1 MIRLGLRI
9 AVGIFATCAGV
20 ARSQVSAPARTGAIL
35 SGAAVDSIRGGYLK
49 GASIFISG
57 TSLSTTTDANGRF
70 KLSGIPAGSR
80 YIEVQ
85 HPLLDSLGLTLVTAA
100 QTFTDGDSSFV
111 LISGPSART
120 YAASSCTPEQRNR
133 GPGVIAGTVT
143 AADGVTPSQNVTVAA
158 SWVEYQV
165 GKKSIKS
172 TVQRRTAQVSP
183 TGAFRICG
191 LPDDVIALVNA
202 SHGKDSTGL
211 VDVDLRMIV
220 GTAFLKLPSAD
231 ATAFLSGRVV
241 DAAGRPAAGARVNV
255 ESDDS
260 TAMTGSDGT
269 FLLRGVRAGT
279 RTLTVRKLGFQPVE
293 RAMDIP
299 ETGLSGVSLSLG
311 RSVAVLQKIVVSA
324 NRELGLDRIGFND
337 RKLRRPGT
345 FFTPRDI
352 EIRNSPSVKDLLR
365 TVPMMRRP
373 GCTRYFVD
381 GWLQAPGDPD
391 EYLSG
396 FEIGAVEVY
405 STGFVPPEFFSFTP
419 TGGPCKSVVIWTKWK
434 IDKRR

>member
-1 MIRLGLRI
+1 MIGIRLRI
-9 AVGIFATCAGV
+9 ALGLLVSCAAV
-20 ARSQVSAPARTGAIL
+20 SHSQSTSRTGAIL
-35 SGAAVDSIRGGYLK
+35 SGAAADSIRGGYLK

-57 TSLSTTTDANGRF
+57 TSLSATTDANGRF
-70 KLSGIPAGSR
+70 KLSGIPPGSR

-111 LISGPSART
+111 LISVPSART
-120 YAASSCTPEQRNR
+120 YAANSCTPEQRNQ
-133 GPGVIAGTVT
+133 GPAVIAGTVT
-143 AADGVTPSQNVTVAA
+143 DANGVTPSQSATVAA

-183 TGAFRICG
+183 TGTFRICG
-191 LPDDVIALVNA
+191 LPDDVVAMVNA
-202 SHGKDSTGL
+202 SQGKDSTGL
-211 VDVDLRMIV
+211 VDVDLRVIV
-220 GTAFLKLPSAD
+220 GTVSLKLPSA
-231 ATAFLSGRVV
+231 AAAAFLSGRVV
-241 DAAGRPAAGARVNV
+241 DAGGKPVAGARVTV

-260 TAMTGSDGT
+260 AAVTGSEGT

-279 RTLTVRKLGFQPVE
+279 RTLTVRKIGFQPVE
-293 RAMDIP
+293 RSMDIP
-299 ETGLSGVSLSLG
+299 ETGLSGVSVALG
-311 RSVAVLQKIVVSA
+311 RSVAVLQRIVVSA

-337 RKLRRPGT
+337 RKRLRPGT

-373 GCTRYFVD
+373 GCVRYFVD

-405 STGFVPPEFFSFTP
+405 STGFAPPEFFSFSRS
-419 TGGPCKSVVIWTKWK
+419 GGRCTSVVIWTKWK

>member
-1 MIRLGLRI
+1 MIRCELRITLGLL
-9 AVGIFATCAGV
+9 AGCAGV
-20 ARSQVSAPARTGAIL
+20 AHSQVTTPDRSGAIL
-35 SGAAVDSIRGGYLK
+35 SGAAVDSIRGGYFK

-57 TSLSTTTDANGRF
+57 TSLSATTDSSGRF
-70 KLSGIPAGSR
+70 KLRGIPPGSR

-120 YAASSCTPEQRNR
+120 YASNACTQEQRNQ

-143 AADGVTPSQNVTVAA
+143 DADGVTPSRGSSVAA
-158 SWVEYQV
+158 SWIEYEV

-172 TVQRRTAQVSP
+172 AVQRRTAHVSP
-183 TGAFRICG
+183 TGAFRVCG
-191 LPDDVIALVNA
+191 LPDDVVAMVNA
-202 SHGKDSTGL
+202 SRGKDSTGL
-211 VDVDLRMIV
+211 VEVDLRAIV
-220 GTAFLKLPSAD
+220 GTASLKLPSAAAD
-231 ATAFLSGRVV
+231 AFLSGRVV
-241 DAAGRPAAGARVNV
+241 DAGGKPAAGARVTV
-255 ESDDS
+255 ESDDATTIS
-260 TAMTGSDGT
+260 GEDGT
-269 FLLRGVRAGT
+269 FVLRGVRAGT
-279 RTLTVRKLGFQPVE
+279 RTLTVRKIGFEPLQ
-293 RAMDIP
+293 RWMDIP
-299 ETGLSGVSLSLG
+299 ATGLSGVSLPLG
-311 RSVAVLQKIVVSA
+311 RSVAVLQKIVVTA
-324 NRELGLDRIGFND
+324 TRELGLERVGFAA

-352 EIRNSPSVKDLLR
+352 EIRNHPSVKDLLR
-365 TVPMMRRP
+365 TVPMMRRS

-405 STGFVPPEFFSFTP
+405 ASGFVPAEFYSFTP
-419 TGGPCKSVVIWTKWK
+419 SGGACKSVVIWTKWK
-434 IDKRR
+434 IDRR